1 MKRCKIVNLK
11 GEIKM
16 LETAKKLNN
25 EIKEALQLVT
35 KEAVLGEMSEFMT
48 EETLAMYVKMYN
60 LVNLSCQMME
70 KQAELIEDT
79 NTKVTELIEK
89 VKEVESN

>member
-1 MKRCKIVNLK
+1 
-11 GEIKM
+11 M

-79 NTKVTELIEK
+79 NAKVTELIEK